1 MLWGT
6 KMEIKIEQYKR
17 NEHSVGTSMFHLEWC
32 TKYRYKMFRKI
43 KYKNLITACIRQAAL
58 RNKIKL
64 IELEVE
70 PEHVHCI
77 VEFKFSIS
85 VSKVLQFLK
94 GGSARLFFQFAEKT
108 RLRYPRGQLWSRG
121 SFASSVGFVQLDV
134 VKEYVKKQSEHH
146 NTIFIE

>member
-1 MLWGT
+1 
-6 KMEIKIEQYKR
+6 MEQQIQIKKIDQYKHF
-17 NEHSVGTSMFHLEWC
+17 EHSVGVSMYHLEWC
-32 TKYRYKMFRKI
+32 TKYRYKMFRKL
-43 KYKNLITACIRQAAL
+43 KYKNLITVCIRQAAS
-58 RNKIKL
+58 RNGIKL

-70 PEHVHCI
+70 PEHIHCI

-94 GGSARLFFQFAEKT
+94 GGSARKFFQFAEKT
-108 RLRYPRGQLWSRG
+108 RLRYPRGSLWSKG

-134 VKEYVKKQSEHH
+134 VKEYVKNQSEHH